1 MYAQIVY
8 AKHGIA
14 EDGKGQYKMEV
25 LFGSEVSK
33 SARNHESTPLMTQS
47 KSNSASAGA

>member
-1 MYAQIVY
+1 LYAQIVY

-25 LFGSEVSK
+25 LFGSEVSE
-33 SARNHESTPLMTQS
+33 SERNHGSKPLMTQ
-47 KSNSASAGA
+47 KQV

>member
-1 MYAQIVY
+1 MAQIVY

-25 LFGSEVSK
+25 LFGSEVCEPDNFWSYV
-33 SARNHESTPLMTQS
+33 RRLNDNNFSTSDTI
-47 KSNSASAGA
+47 